1 MKGKER
7 EGKKKKAE
15 QINAS
20 RRDKEN
26 KTPTDRIKE
35 ETYRRKKTYSLI
47 MEPLLE
53 LIANAFF
60 IIETDCQWLPKGRQR
75 CQTLCREQEEGRTL
89 PPCLAYLFLYADT
102 VSGNQLIFRLSL
114 GSVLRKTV
122 EMQTQD
128 TCPMSLGLSP
138 LVSRPT
144 P

>member
-15 QINAS
+15 QINAC

-60 IIETDCQWLPKGRQR
+60 IIETDCQWLPKGGQ
-75 CQTLCREQEEGRTL
+75 
-89 PPCLAYLFLYADT
+89 
-102 VSGNQLIFRLSL
+102 
-114 GSVLRKTV
+114 
-122 EMQTQD
+122 
-128 TCPMSLGLSP
+128 
-138 LVSRPT
+138 
-144 P
+144 

>member
-7 EGKKKKAE
+7 AREKKAE

-20 RRDKEN
+20 RRGKEN

-60 IIETDCQWLPKGRQR
+60 IIGTDCQWLPKGGQR

-89 PPCLAYLFLYADT
+89 PPYLAYPF
-102 VSGNQLIFRLSL
+102 
-114 GSVLRKTV
+114 
-122 EMQTQD
+122 
-128 TCPMSLGLSP
+128 P
-138 LVSRPT
+138 LC
-144 P
+144 